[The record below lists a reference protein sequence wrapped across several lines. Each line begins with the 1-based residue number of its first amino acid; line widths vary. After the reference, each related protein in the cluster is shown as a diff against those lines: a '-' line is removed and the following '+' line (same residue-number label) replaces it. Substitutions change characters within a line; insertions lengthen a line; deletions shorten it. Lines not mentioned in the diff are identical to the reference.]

1 MRQSGAVKWFDKTKG
16 YGFIKPDNGNKDIFV
31 HISAVLAAG
40 LNDLKENQKV
50 EFDIV
55 EKNGKSNAESIKSN

>member
-55 EKNGKSNAESIKSN
+55 EKNGKSNAESIKSI